1 MTVVE
6 IGRNEK
12 EIHPYF
18 ILHKK
23 KVVIDQKYQL
33 VENRQNFRN
42 LAETTTFFV
51 LGIYMRSEP

>member
-42 LAETTTFFV
+42 LAETTTFLV
-51 LGIYMRSEP
+51 LGIYEI